1 MDCRQAASEDQGQGR
16 WETRQITVSSVQSLA
31 WPLAGLPAR
40 APAKLCPWQD
50 GAGNGARHHL
60 FALLE
65 RNPQC
70 ARPET
75 RAVVQLRTA
84 RTLAVTAY
92 LGKMTRWC
100 ARQSASSLL
109 HM

>member
-1 MDCRQAASEDQGQGR
+1 
-16 WETRQITVSSVQSLA
+16 
-31 WPLAGLPAR
+31 
-40 APAKLCPWQD
+40 
-50 GAGNGARHHL
+50 
-60 FALLE
+60 
-65 RNPQC
+65 
-70 ARPET
+70 
-75 RAVVQLRTA
+75 VVQLRTA